1 MAKEIINVGQAA
13 NDGTGDPLRNAFEKV
28 NSNFTEL
35 YDTADTQDLDFTG
48 DSGTGAVELDSQ
60 TLNLVGTN
68 GVQTTANGQTITID
82 TSSLDTRLTT
92 AEADIDTNTASIT
105 TEETA
110 RIAADTTLQTNI
122 DAEATTRGSADT
134 TLQTNID
141 SEAATR
147 LANDNTLQSNIDA
160 EAATRLANDNTLQS
174 NIDAEAST
182 RGLADTTLQTNI
194 DNEETA
200 RIAADLALQTQ
211 ITSNDT
217 DITALQAAD
226 VTLQSNIDSEASTR
240 ASADTALQGQ
250 IDSNDTDIATNAANI
265 ATNTANIS
273 SNDTDISGL
282 DSRLTTAEGNISSN
296 DTDIATNVT
305 NISTN
310 VTNIATNATD
320 ISTNVTNIASNDTDI
335 SNLQSGKQDI
345 SEKNQANG
353 YAPLDS
359 GAKIPIANLP
369 DSVVGQVEYQGTWD
383 ASIDDPTLPS
393 ASTVKG
399 HYYVVSVGGTYETI
413 TYAIGD
419 WIISNGVAW
428 EKIDNTDAVTTVFGR
443 LGAIVANEGDYS
455 SYYPLIADLTAA
467 ETDIATNATNIS
479 SNDTDITD
487 LQTDKYDKSGGTI
500 SGNATITGD
509 FNFGDN
515 NKAIFGT
522 DSDLKIYHT
531 GSASIIEDVGQGDL
545 VIKGTD
551 LYLRNDANSNRLYAG
566 TDVRLY
572 YNGAEKIR
580 TTSTGA
586 SVTGNLIV
594 DTNTL
599 YVDSTNNRVGIG
611 TASPSAKLDVSGDGV
626 FQSTSSTND
635 LEIKAGLAGATSG
648 TASLTLRPLSSL
660 TGTSYA
666 RAEITS
672 VSPSAGDAD
681 LILKTTTDN
690 TGPQERMRIDS
701 SGNVGIGTV
710 SPTSILEISKNDQT
724 NGAVL
729 SITNSFDGNDWNE
742 NDIIGTIDFKITD
755 PSTAQKVRGQIKV
768 FDDATPSGTFP
779 AYNAMSFSTANVG
792 VLSERMRIDSSGRV
806 GIGTTSPDS
815 LLDVSSNSTPTIRIT
830 NTSQLSTSYTVGAFE
845 FYTEDASTPGGARV
859 LSSILCDNNIG
870 SSVPNGELVFSTAL
884 GGGSGAAATEKMRID
899 SNGNVGIGSESPSA
913 KLEVEGTDA
922 KIRINN
928 TTGTIG
934 DLTILDLTG
943 LVLGSGIGNER
954 SILLGQGGNPSR
966 QAKIS
971 YSQNSSNGQLP
982 NLSFFTGDNVD
993 SLDERMRITSAGN
1006 VGIGSDS
1013 PSAKLEITAPNS
1025 NTFLSN
1031 ITSTTSAN
1039 IHQIKNDNSKGIETV
1054 IYSSA
1059 YSGGTYLNVGADGSV
1074 ITGNSKT
1081 AITTTGAFDL
1091 LFGTN
1096 STPRMRILSGGSVLV
1111 GKATDDDNTNGI
1123 RLAQVGAIS
1132 ASRPSNVALILNRT
1146 GSDGA
1151 IALFRKDST
1160 QVGSISVTGSATN
1173 YATSSDYRLKENV
1186 VEMTGALD
1194 RVDAL
1199 KPSRFNFIADAE
1211 KTVDGFL
1218 AHEVAE
1224 VVPEA
1229 ISGEKD
1235 AVEDYEVTPA
1245 VLDDEG
1251 NVIEEAV
1258 MGTRPVYQ
1266 GIDQSKLVPLLV
1278 GAIQELKAEIETLKS
1293 QINN

>member
-122 DAEATTRGSADT
+122 DSEASTRASADTSEAATRLANDNTLQGNIDTEASTRATADT

-273 SNDTDISGL
+273 SNDTDI
-282 DSRLTTAEGNISSN
+282 
-296 DTDIATNVT
+296 
-305 NISTN
+305 
-310 VTNIATNATD
+310 ATNATD
-320 ISTNVTNIASNDTDI
+320 ISTNATNIASNDTDI
-335 SNLQSGKQDI
+335 SNLQSSKQDI

-455 SYYPLIADLTAA
+455 AYYPLIADLTAA
-467 ETDIATNATNIS
+467 EADITTNATNIS
-479 SNDTDITD
+479 SNDTDITA
-487 LQTDKYDKSGGTI
+487 LQTDKYDKTGGTI

-611 TASPSAKLDVSGDGV
+611 T
-626 FQSTSSTND
+626 
-635 LEIKAGLAGATSG
+635 
-648 TASLTLRPLSSL
+648 
-660 TGTSYA
+660 
-666 RAEITS
+666 
-672 VSPSAGDAD
+672 
-681 LILKTTTDN
+681 
-690 TGPQERMRIDS
+690 
-701 SGNVGIGTV
+701 
-710 SPTSILEISKNDQT
+710 
-724 NGAVL
+724 
-729 SITNSFDGNDWNE
+729 
-742 NDIIGTIDFKITD
+742 
-755 PSTAQKVRGQIKV
+755 
-768 FDDATPSGTFP
+768 
-779 AYNAMSFSTANVG
+779 
-792 VLSERMRIDSSGRV
+792 
-806 GIGTTSPDS
+806 
-815 LLDVSSNSTPTIRIT
+815 
-830 NTSQLSTSYTVGAFE
+830 
-845 FYTEDASTPGGARV
+845 
-859 LSSILCDNNIG
+859 
-870 SSVPNGELVFSTAL
+870 
-884 GGGSGAAATEKMRID
+884 
-899 SNGNVGIGSESPSA
+899 
-913 KLEVEGTDA
+913 
-922 KIRINN
+922 
-928 TTGTIG
+928 
-934 DLTILDLTG
+934 
-943 LVLGSGIGNER
+943 
-954 SILLGQGGNPSR
+954 
-966 QAKIS
+966 
-971 YSQNSSNGQLP
+971 
-982 NLSFFTGDNVD
+982 
-993 SLDERMRITSAGN
+993 
-1006 VGIGSDS
+1006 DS
-1013 PSAKLEITAPNS
+1013 PSAKLHVKTTNTTAEDV
-1025 NTFLSN
+1025 
-1031 ITSTTSAN
+1031 
-1039 IHQIKNDNSKGIETV
+1039 K
-1054 IYSSA
+1054 
-1059 YSGGTYLNVGADGSV
+1059 
-1074 ITGNSKT
+1074 
-1081 AITTTGAFDL
+1081 
-1091 LFGTN
+1091 
-1096 STPRMRILSGGSVLV
+1096 VLV
-1111 GKATDDDNTNGI
+1111 
-1123 RLAQVGAIS
+1123 LS
-1132 ASRPSNVALILNRT
+1132 
-1146 GSDGA
+1146 
-1151 IALFRKDST
+1151 
-1160 QVGSISVTGSATN
+1160 
-1173 YATSSDYRLKENV
+1173 Y
-1186 VEMTGALD
+1186 
-1194 RVDAL
+1194 
-1199 KPSRFNFIADAE
+1199 
-1211 KTVDGFL
+1211 
-1218 AHEVAE
+1218 
-1224 VVPEA
+1224 
-1229 ISGEKD
+1229 
-1235 AVEDYEVTPA
+1235 
-1245 VLDDEG
+1245 
-1251 NVIEEAV
+1251 
-1258 MGTRPVYQ
+1258 
-1266 GIDQSKLVPLLV
+1266 
-1278 GAIQELKAEIETLKS
+1278 TLKL
-1293 QINN
+1293 QTQLHILVIITLQTD